1 MRNLV
6 RAGIPE
12 RVAMTLTG
20 HKTRSVFERYNIVS
34 AGDLLEAA
42 KKLDAARHGH
52 SFGHSGAFRAAAGA
66 SESTQTVEKIGAGDG
81 DRTRDIRL
89 GKPAFYR

>member
-1 MRNLV
+1 
-6 RAGIPE
+6 
-12 RVAMTLTG
+12 MTMTG

-34 AGDLLEAA
+34 AGDLVEVAR
-42 KKLDAARHGH
+42 KLDAARHGH
-52 SFGHSGAFRAAAGA
+52 NFGHNGPQHA
-66 SESTQTVEKIGAGDG
+66 SNGTDGSAQTVGRIGAGDG